1 MDPTKT
7 ATTTTLATKAGGPPV
22 PADTALP
29 APADPLPALKG
40 IGSLRRLTG
49 TYPPGHPMIVQ
60 RLKELE
66 DAVRALLRH
75 GSPARI
81 DVVHGVVH
89 LNGVS
94 YASDAQSSGAIAQV
108 IQDLLALGVQSVH
121 IHDGVDAT
129 ELHALSQFLWEMNG
143 NTAQAADASGDS
155 VEAQLRARGIRHVT
169 LGRLVPV
176 DTRWRAQ
183 QWPEE
188 PSGPMD
194 PAYAEAL
201 VLTQQTFD
209 QVAAG
214 RALQPGAVRDLVQL
228 LMFKVARSN
237 AALSQILAVKQY
249 ENLTYCHSV
258 NVSML
263 SLLLGRQI
271 GLDEDSL
278 ASLVEGALLHDIGK
292 TKVPLEIVKKP
303 GALDKQERRLMEAHT
318 TLGAEILAQTA
329 GLRPLTPMVALEHH
343 RTVTGFGY
351 PDIGDGVIPHPM
363 SQIVSVADIYEALT
377 GARTYQAPRPP
388 ERACLIL
395 ARIAG
400 DKLNTSLVKTFVNA
414 VTFFPIGSLVR
425 TSGDELAVVVRTTPG
440 DPLHP
445 VVVPVDEALNRAGD
459 EFDTSVRDD
468 SGAYRRHVLETVR
481 PPVETFDVRQFLEP
495 IAA

>member
-1 MDPTKT
+1 MTSMTMDTTKT
-7 ATTTTLATKAGGPPV
+7 GAAP
-22 PADTALP
+22 P
-29 APADPLPALKG
+29 APPDPLPVLKG

-49 TYPPGHPMIVQ
+49 TYPPGHPMVVQ

-94 YASDAQSSGAIAQV
+94 YPGDAQSSLSIGQV

-121 IHDGVDAT
+121 VHEGVESA
-129 ELHALSQFLWEMNG
+129 ELQALSQLLWEMNG
-143 NTAQAADASGDS
+143 SAAQTADAAGAS
-155 VEAQLRARGIRHVT
+155 VEAQLRARGIRHVS
-169 LGRLVPV
+169 LARLVPV

-183 QWPEE
+183 QWPEA
-188 PSGPMD
+188 PLGPID

-201 VLTQQTFD
+201 VRTQQTFE

-263 SLLLGRQI
+263 SLLLGREI
-271 GLDEDSL
+271 GLGEDSL

-329 GLRPLTPMVALEHH
+329 GLQPLTPMVALEHH

-351 PDIGDGVIPHPM
+351 PDIGDGVVPHAM

-445 VVVPVDEALNRAGD
+445 VVVPVDESLNRAGD
-459 EFDTSVRDD
+459 EFDTSVRDG

-481 PPVETFDVRQFLEP
+481 PPVETFDVGQFVDQVAP